1 MRHDTVQ
8 TLKRPILLDLS
19 SAASLSRMSSAL
31 NFSLTISLSL
41 GTKSERRFHLGLFAF
56 FHSVRLKVITKIQK
70 ASKPFQSR
78 VIWRMNTAIL
88 RFNLELSQQYP
99 RSPPPFPHLEMYGIW
114 LSGES
119 ELVGVSSGGA
129 NSLIANGVRGPS
141 SVKSTSHAEPSTSFR
156 SGRRFPSEENSSP
169 PKDAR
174 DDGSTIKSLGDE
186 VDVRGGVG

>member
-99 RSPPPFPHLEMYGIW
+99 RSPPIPSPGNVWNLVIW
-114 LSGES
+114 GKRIGGSFIGRGEQFDS
-119 ELVGVSSGGA
+119 Q
-129 NSLIANGVRGPS
+129 
-141 SVKSTSHAEPSTSFR
+141 
-156 SGRRFPSEENSSP
+156 RR
-169 PKDAR
+169 
-174 DDGSTIKSLGDE
+174 
-186 VDVRGGVG
+186 